1 MRDFDLDT
9 ELTALKTQTQVIRKR
24 RYSRS
29 RLDRYKGELLQ
40 LYRAGASAA
49 ELQRWLR
56 RQRVKV
62 AWSTVYRWLQKHTQD
77 HSPNAPASGESNR
90 LTDASNG

>member
-1 MRDFDLDT
+1 MPEFDVQAELD
-9 ELTALKTQTQVIRKR
+9 ALKTQTKVIRKR

-77 HSPNAPASGESNR
+77 HSPDAPASGDSPR
-90 LTDASNG
+90 

>member
-1 MRDFDLDT
+1 MPEFDIQAELD
-9 ELTALKTQTQVIRKR
+9 ALKTQTKVIRQR

-29 RLDRYKGELLQ
+29 RLDRYKGELLL

-77 HSPNAPASGESNR
+77 HSADAPASGKSPR
-90 LTDASNG
+90 

>member
-1 MRDFDLDT
+1 MPPFDVQA
-9 ELTALKTQTQVIRKR
+9 ELTALKTQTQVIRQR

-62 AWSTVYRWLQKHTQD
+62 AWSTVYRWLQKHTPD
-77 HSPNAPASGESNR
+77 PSTDAPAKGEPLR
-90 LTDASNG
+90 